1 MGSKKKSSG
10 KGKSKPKAV
19 RIPSERQ
26 EVVVEE
32 TRRVERAQPVVV
44 RREPA
49 TLARALA
56 ERVVVETPDTEVVET
71 VETTEPQ
78 VERTVVRRRRRRA
91 A

>member
-1 MGSKKKSSG
+1 MASKKKSSA
-10 KGKSKPKAV
+10 KGKSKSKAV
-19 RIPSERQ
+19 RIPSE
-26 EVVVEE
+26 VVVEE
-32 TRRVERAQPVVV
+32 TTRVERAQPVVV

-71 VETTEPQ
+71 VETTEPE

>member
-1 MGSKKKSSG
+1 MASKKKSSG

-32 TRRVERAQPVVV
+32 TTRVARARPVVV

-56 ERVVVETPDTEVVET
+56 ERVVVETPESEVVET
-71 VETTEPQ
+71 VETTEPE
-78 VERTVVRRRRRRA
+78 VERKVVRRRRRA